1 MSESQQLV
9 WYVASEDSEASEAST
24 HRKLLF
30 AKVAIRSNRWCCR
43 FWMNLHTEINIFCI
57 LNGWNLNIYAKLY
70 DINMFYVYLREHNAP
85 CVVYVEIRSLT
96 REYMNTNALSIF
108 REWRIVCRN
117 SRGATTKRFKLFI
130 SKTLVS
136 KTINREY
143 MAIIW
148 SDNEPN

>member
-1 MSESQQLV
+1 
-9 WYVASEDSEASEAST
+9 
-24 HRKLLF
+24 
-30 AKVAIRSNRWCCR
+30 
-43 FWMNLHTEINIFCI
+43 
-57 LNGWNLNIYAKLY
+57 
-70 DINMFYVYLREHNAP
+70 MFSVYLREDNAP
-85 CVVYVEIRSLT
+85 CVVYVEIKSLT
-96 REYMNTNALSIF
+96 REYMNTNSLSIF

-117 SRGATTKRFKLFI
+117 FSGATTKRFKLFI